1 MIGAQG
7 LAGPNELAFYRGS
20 DTLTVDRA
28 MRLDRFGGGLPG
40 EAFSPV
46 LALLVAI
53 IFVVLLL
60 PIAVFLTAAVRFGGE
75 RRDRRLAAVRLVGAD
90 TRMIGRL
97 AAGEA
102 AAGAL
107 LGLLVGGAL
116 FALGRQLVPLVT
128 LWDLSAYADDLRPAP
143 ALVAAI
149 AVAVPVVAV
158 LVALGSLR
166 RVVVEPLG
174 VTRRSVGGRRR
185 LWWRLV
191 LPALGLLLL
200 YPLVGGVR
208 AGSSRLVDL
217 QVATGATLL
226 LIGTVALLPWLVDLL
241 VRRLRGGPVPWQ
253 LAVRRLQLDSATSAR
268 LVNGIAVAV
277 AGTIGLQMLFAGIQH
292 EFTEHVGNDRARTD
306 VLVST
311 VAAAG
316 RGDLPGSTLTAATL
330 LAFAT
335 PAGSTDQ
342 DAPMLWL
349 RVGDCAAL
357 AEFARLDRCRDGDVF
372 VADACAPGRQ
382 EDVAARCADAENT
395 DGVDPSRAG
404 FVPGARLTVGS
415 GRADDPGRTWTLP
428 PSTRV
433 VPARVDPA
441 GWSRDVLL
449 ATPGAIDVAGL
460 SRLRVERYVD
470 LDRSDPDALERLRSA
485 ALSVDPLAT
494 VSTQTA
500 VVQEQ
505 PKFANIRR
513 GLYLGAVVTLL
524 LIGVSML
531 VGTLEQLRERRRLL
545 SMLVAVGTRRGT
557 LSWSV
562 WWQTAVPV
570 AAGLAL
576 AVVFGL
582 GLGAV
587 LLRLVEVPLSV
598 DWSVVGLTAGLGAA
612 VVFLVTGLSMPVL
625 WRLTRADGLRTE

>member
-1 MIGAQG
+1 
-7 LAGPNELAFYRGS
+7 
-20 DTLTVDRA
+20 
-28 MRLDRFGGGLPG
+28 
-40 EAFSPV
+40 
-46 LALLVAI
+46 
-53 IFVVLLL
+53 
-60 PIAVFLTAAVRFGGE
+60 
-75 RRDRRLAAVRLVGAD
+75 
-90 TRMIGRL
+90 
-97 AAGEA
+97 
-102 AAGAL
+102 
-107 LGLLVGGAL
+107 
-116 FALGRQLVPLVT
+116 
-128 LWDLSAYADDLRPAP
+128 
-143 ALVAAI
+143 
-149 AVAVPVVAV
+149 
-158 LVALGSLR
+158 
-166 RVVVEPLG
+166 
-174 VTRRSVGGRRR
+174 
-185 LWWRLV
+185 
-191 LPALGLLLL
+191 
-200 YPLVGGVR
+200 
-208 AGSSRLVDL
+208 
-217 QVATGATLL
+217 
-226 LIGTVALLPWLVDLL
+226 
-241 VRRLRGGPVPWQ
+241 
-253 LAVRRLQLDSATSAR
+253 
-268 LVNGIAVAV
+268 
-277 AGTIGLQMLFAGIQH
+277 
-292 EFTEHVGNDRARTD
+292 
-306 VLVST
+306 
-311 VAAAG
+311 
-316 RGDLPGSTLTAATL
+316 
-330 LAFAT
+330 
-335 PAGSTDQ
+335 
-342 DAPMLWL
+342 
-349 RVGDCAAL
+349 
-357 AEFARLDRCRDGDVF
+357 
-372 VADACAPGRQ
+372 
-382 EDVAARCADAENT
+382 
-395 DGVDPSRAG
+395 
-404 FVPGARLTVGS
+404 
-415 GRADDPGRTWTLP
+415 